1 MCPNDTPSVKP
12 DGTTDAATLAADYEQ
27 YRLDLEELPLPS
39 YRAEELRSRIGVVRE
54 ALAAEGVASAGQLQ
68 HLLRVVTEALADV
81 RAAQVVAAPAEHSAA
96 NALPGFEETGRAYE
110 ITATERR
117 TATNVLIELLFTVVE
132 TPTYADRR
140 AGHADG
146 DDSAATDDGVPAAED
161 TSAVEDT
168 PADDATGSGS
178 DHTDAERGASVG
190 SHAGPE

>member
-1 MCPNDTPSVKP
+1 MCSNDAPSVKP

-81 RAAQVVAAPAEHSAA
+81 RAAQVVAAPVDRDVA

-110 ITATERR
+110 ITATEQR
-117 TATNVLIELLFTVVE
+117 TATNILIELLFTVVE

-140 AGHADG
+140 AGCADADADRHAGVD
-146 DDSAATDDGVPAAED
+146 TDTD
-161 TSAVEDT
+161 
-168 PADDATGSGS
+168 
-178 DHTDAERGASVG
+178 TDADARADIDAGRHTGVDAN
-190 SHAGPE
+190 AGPE